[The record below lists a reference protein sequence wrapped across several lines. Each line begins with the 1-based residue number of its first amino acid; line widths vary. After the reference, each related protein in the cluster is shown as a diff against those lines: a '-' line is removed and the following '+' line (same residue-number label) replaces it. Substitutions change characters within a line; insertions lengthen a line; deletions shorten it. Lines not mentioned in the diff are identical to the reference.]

1 MTSREGHVLDSLNDA
16 ITLINRCAHIKQ
28 RPGFLTGGNFPF
40 LPKRQTQKNTKDVF
54 FSQFRTRRKESNNL
68 LSLAGAMMRY
78 DTT

>member
-54 FSQFRTRRKESNNL
+54 FSQFRTRHKESNNL